1 MTRELL
7 HDLGFFGHYL
17 HMHAG
22 GRGGKQFVLTT
33 LHKNSGQ
40 LTQRELL
47 ERANISP
54 AALSE
59 VVAKLECE
67 GLITREPYKHDRRQ
81 LVIELTEEGR
91 YCAERFCKER
101 ETFEHN
107 AFACLTPEET
117 QQLQHTLSRLK
128 DHWKQ
133 LEKDKE
139 EVSA

>member
-33 LHKNSGQ
+33 LHKNGGQ
-40 LTQRELL
+40 LTQRDLL
-47 ERANISP
+47 ERAKISP

-59 VVAKLECE
+59 VVAKLESE
-67 GLITREPYKHDRRQ
+67 GLISREPYKHDRRQ
-81 LVIELTEEGR
+81 LVIELTDKGKQ
-91 YCAERFCKER
+91 CAERFCKER
-101 ETFEHN
+101 EAFERN
-107 AFACLTPEET
+107 AFACLTTEET

>member
-1 MTRELL
+1 MTQELL

-33 LHKNSGQ
+33 LHKNGGQ

-47 ERANISP
+47 EHANISP

-67 GLITREPYKHDRRQ
+67 GLISREPYEHDRRQ
-81 LVIELTEEGR
+81 LLIELTAKGQKS
-91 YCAERFCKER
+91 AERMRKER
-101 ETFEHN
+101 EAFERE
-107 AFACLTPEET
+107 AFACLLPEER
-117 QQLQHTLSRLK
+117 QQLEKTLGKLK

-133 LEKDKE
+133 LERKE
-139 EVSA
+139 VNA

>member
-22 GRGGKQFVLTT
+22 GRGGKQFVLAA
-33 LHKNSGQ
+33 LHKSGGT

-47 ERANISP
+47 ERTNISP

-59 VVAKLECE
+59 VVTKLEAE
-67 GLITREPYKHDRRQ
+67 GLIAREPYEHDRRQ
-81 LVIELTEEGR
+81 LLIELTTPGEVCAKQMCKKRQAFEDEAFSCLSAEEQ
-91 YCAERFCKER
+91 
-101 ETFEHN
+101 
-107 AFACLTPEET
+107 
-117 QQLQHTLSRLK
+117 QQLGHLLTTLKQHWE
-128 DHWKQ
+128 H
-133 LEKDKE
+133 LEQE